1 MSMQLLRG
9 LYVAIALLV
18 ISGCAGSQSS
28 APAVTSDGLQL
39 VPDTKFGEVY
49 QRPGVDLAGF
59 TEFGVEDCRVSFKK
73 NWLREQNDNRL
84 DLSNRVT
91 QRDVDRIKDNL
102 GALCT
107 EHFTAALLTDPAYN
121 LVDGFDDGEQV
132 LVLSPSIINLDI
144 NAPDTMS
151 AGRSRSYTTSAGEM
165 TLSLELSD
173 ATTGEVLYR
182 IVDRKRS
189 RDTGRMEWTTSVSNK
204 AEAERTLRRWA
215 DLLRQGL
222 DTVRAL

>member
-1 MSMQLLRG
+1 M
-9 LYVAIALLV
+9 
-18 ISGCAGSQSS
+18 
-28 APAVTSDGLQL
+28 T
-39 VPDTKFGEVY
+39 
-49 QRPGVDLAGF
+49 
-59 TEFGVEDCRVSFKK
+59 VS
-73 NWLREQNDNRL
+73 
-84 DLSNRVT
+84 
-91 QRDVDRIKDNL
+91 
-102 GALCT
+102 
-107 EHFTAALLTDPAYN
+107 
-121 LVDGFDDGEQV
+121 QV

-165 TLSLELSD
+165 TLSLEVSD

-204 AEAERTLRRWA
+204 AEAERTLNRWA

>member
-1 MSMQLLRG
+1 
-9 LYVAIALLV
+9 
-18 ISGCAGSQSS
+18 
-28 APAVTSDGLQL
+28 
-39 VPDTKFGEVY
+39 
-49 QRPGVDLAGF
+49 
-59 TEFGVEDCRVSFKK
+59 
-73 NWLREQNDNRL
+73 
-84 DLSNRVT
+84 
-91 QRDVDRIKDNL
+91 VDRIKDNL

-107 EHFTAALLTDPAYN
+107 EKFAAALLVDPAYN
-121 LVDGFDDGEQV
+121 LVDSFDDGEPV

-165 TLSLELSD
+165 TLSLEVSD